1 MAKELTRA
9 EKKEL
14 AKALYLSDKGKT
26 QKEVAK
32 AIGVTEATVSKWAA
46 DDKWSELRDSL
57 VLTRDEQ
64 LSRLYAQLRAFNDY
78 IDTKEEKLRFPTSKE
93 ADALRKISKSIKDL
107 EVETSIAETIEVLK
121 KVLDFIRPLVS
132 FEQAQAIRRLFDQY
146 VKNVLK

>member
-121 KVLDFIRPLVS
+121 KVLDFIRPLVP